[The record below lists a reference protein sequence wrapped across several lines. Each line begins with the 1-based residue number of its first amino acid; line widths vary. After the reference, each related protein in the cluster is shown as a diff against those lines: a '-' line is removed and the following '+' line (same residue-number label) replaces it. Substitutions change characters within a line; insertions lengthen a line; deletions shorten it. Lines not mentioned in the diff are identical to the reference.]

1 MQLETPIFFEI
12 LEFLREKPRKPIEIA
27 RKFKLPMPE
36 CLKTLSDLF
45 YNGLI
50 YAKISG
56 DSPVYALT
64 QRGLQALR
72 FMNLPYP
79 DEVAKTMHDL
89 CVRAKKVY
97 PNPLSVGIIELLKK
111 STKGHTVEKW
121 VEEVMNNGRES

>member
-1 MQLETPIFFEI
+1 MQLEVPSFFEI
-12 LEFLREKPRKPIEIA
+12 LEFLRESPRKPIEVA
-27 RKFKLPMPE
+27 QKFNLPMPE
-36 CLKTLSDLF
+36 CLKILSDLF

-50 YAKISG
+50 YAKFSG

-64 QRGLQALR
+64 QKGLDALR
-72 FMNLPYP
+72 HRNIPYP

-111 STKGHTVEKW
+111 STKGYSAEKW
-121 VEEVMNNGRES
+121 IEEVMNNGYQS